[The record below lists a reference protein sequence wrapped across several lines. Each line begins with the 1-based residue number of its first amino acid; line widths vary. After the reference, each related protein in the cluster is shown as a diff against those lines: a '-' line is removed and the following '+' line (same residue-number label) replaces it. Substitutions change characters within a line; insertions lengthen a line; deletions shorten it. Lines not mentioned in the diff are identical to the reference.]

1 MEPRPCSGRRPWTSS
16 AVRGHGALE
25 VQTVQYYVEALL
37 TDARRADRAV
47 VGAPSAME
55 EVGLSMDISGRCL
68 RTCVQRSAHL

>member
-1 MEPRPCSGRRPWTSS
+1 
-16 AVRGHGALE
+16 LE